1 MSTRPW
7 VHIEGE
13 RFFFTMSLPLIW
25 CTVLKPF
32 INFTS
37 TYWPGATRLN
47 FGMRMRTETSTLQ
60 WVLTAKKKYLLFR
73 QSYFR
78 SVQGREKVIVDII
91 YYRLYLCTEWKL
103 LGVEDVFFVNSYS
116 SSWKLVI
123 KMWWERK
130 FFFSFFLKRC
140 ENVYAWKGNG
150 EGQDSGEKETNFQ
163 FIFISIEIQFCYF
176 W

>member
-1 MSTRPW
+1 MIFFIITNLFLIWFTVFNLLKKVLDNDDWGAVVWKKTWLRKLMLCTFLKSKKNVNETLGSHRGGA
-7 VHIEGE
+7 I
-13 RFFFTMSLPLIW
+13 FFTMSLPLIW

-37 TYWPGATRLN
+37 TYWPGATRVN

-78 SVQGREKVIVDII
+78 SVQGKEKVIVDII

-103 LGVEDVFFVNSYS
+103 LGVEDVF
-116 SSWKLVI
+116 LLI
-123 KMWWERK
+123 HI
-130 FFFSFFLKRC
+130 LHL
-140 ENVYAWKGNG
+140 EN
-150 EGQDSGEKETNFQ
+150 
-163 FIFISIEIQFCYF
+163 
-176 W
+176 